1 MGVSLWM
8 WLEAEL
14 IVLVKLVLTF
24 TQHLK
29 LSKVGLRLMK
39 RLVAVGALAEFHP
52 ENACIYFFL
61 LVLRCLLF
69 LLMSVFLN
77 NVFEL

>member
-1 MGVSLWM
+1 M

-29 LSKVGLRLMK
+29 LNKVGLRSMK
-39 RLVAVGALAEFHP
+39 RLVVVGFIADFH
-52 ENACIYFFL
+52 
-61 LVLRCLLF
+61 
-69 LLMSVFLN
+69 
-77 NVFEL
+77 NV

>member
-1 MGVSLWM
+1 M

-14 IVLVKLVLTF
+14 IVLVKPVLTF

-39 RLVAVGALAEFHP
+39 RLVVVS
-52 ENACIYFFL
+52 
-61 LVLRCLLF
+61 VLDDFRPRNEYVFSFASQYSLF
-69 LLMSVFLN
+69 VSK
-77 NVFEL
+77 